1 MTIILRSQRQI
12 SRSQD
17 GSAHVV
23 KHFIPTMGS
32 LHAGHISLVKKA
44 KEIDG
49 KTYVSIFVN
58 PIQFDKKS
66 DFLSYPK
73 KVNEDIKILKNLEV
87 DFIFIPDNSFVNS
100 NSASLISLN
109 NFNDVLCAKDR
120 PNHFNGVAT
129 VIIKFLN
136 LIKPNHLYLGEK
148 DYQQILVIKQIIK
161 DFYFSTKISILKTIR
176 ENDGL
181 ALSSRNSLLTQKQR
195 IVAVQLY
202 KCLKLLKKNANT
214 GTFQI
219 SMLKELK
226 RDLLKNGFDKINY
239 LEIRKNDDLT
249 LLDSNL
255 SKARAFVSGTLGKV
269 RLIDNLFLGYLRI
282 KKNSY
287 TKLC

>member
-1 MTIILRSQRQI
+1 MTLILRSQRQI
-12 SRSQD
+12 SQAEEMSV
-17 GSAHVV
+17 SVV

-44 KEIDG
+44 KEIAG

-58 PIQFDKKS
+58 PIQFDKKG
-66 DFLSYPK
+66 DFLSYPR
-73 KVNEDIKILKNLEV
+73 KVNEDIKILKNLDV

-100 NSASLISLN
+100 NSTSLVYLK

-148 DYQQILVIKQIIK
+148 DYQQILIIKQIIK
-161 DFYFSTKISILKTIR
+161 DFYFSTKISIHKTIR

-202 KCLKLLKKNANT
+202 KCLKLIKKNVDSGN
-214 GTFQI
+214 FQI
-219 SMLKELK
+219 SMLNELK
-226 RDLLKNGFDKINY
+226 RNLLKNGFDKINY
-239 LEIRKNDDLT
+239 LEIRKNEDLT
-249 LLDSNL
+249 QLGSNL
-255 SKARAFVSGTLGKV
+255 SKARAFVSGTIGKV
-269 RLIDNLFLGYLRI
+269 RLIDNLYLGYLRI
-282 KKNSY
+282 KRKLY
-287 TKLC
+287 TKLN

>member
-17 GSAHVV
+17 RSAPVV

-100 NSASLISLN
+100 NSSSLISLN

-287 TKLC
+287 TKLN

>member
-1 MTIILRSQRQI
+1 MTIIIRSQTQI
-12 SRSQD
+12 SKAQERSK
-17 GSAHVV
+17 SAV

-73 KVNEDIKILKNLEV
+73 KVNEDIKILENLDV
-87 DFIFIPDNSFVNS
+87 DFIFIPDNSFVTS
-100 NSASLISLN
+100 NFSPLIDLN
-109 NFNDVLCAKDR
+109 NLNEVLCAKDR

-148 DYQQILVIKQIIK
+148 DYQQILVIKKIIK
-161 DFYFSTKISILKTIR
+161 DFYFSTKINILKTIR

-195 IVAVQLY
+195 IVAVQLF
-202 KCLKLLKKNANT
+202 KCLNLIKKNVDSGN
-214 GTFQI
+214 FQI
-219 SMLKELK
+219 SMLNELK
-226 RDLLKNGFDKINY
+226 IDLLKNGFDKINY
-239 LEIRKNDDLT
+239 LEIRKNDDLSH
-249 LLDSNL
+249 LDSNL

-269 RLIDNLFLGYLRI
+269 RLIDNLFLGNLRI
-282 KKNSY
+282 KKNLY
-287 TKLC
+287 TKLN